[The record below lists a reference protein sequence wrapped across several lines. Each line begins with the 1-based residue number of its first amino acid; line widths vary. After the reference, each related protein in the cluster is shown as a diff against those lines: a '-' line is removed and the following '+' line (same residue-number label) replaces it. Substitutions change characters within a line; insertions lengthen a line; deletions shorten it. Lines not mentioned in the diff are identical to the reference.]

1 MNPIEILRPDLLA
14 LVLIPVVVLIFRS
27 RFWRRSV
34 EHPLTDR
41 FAGYGFRKP
50 PYWLYIPRLIEWVII
65 LLLVGVF
72 IQPVLPIGQRQ
83 TTVRALDLVLC
94 VDLSASMQKSVEG
107 ESEAVP
113 AVSDPGLTRLEA
125 VQQVALD
132 FIRSRPQDRIGL
144 VVFSANAYLVNPL
157 TTDHQVL
164 SEYIQMVDGNTL
176 IGEGLT
182 SVGEGL
188 RLSNDLL
195 SFFGADEDREGK
207 AIIVF
212 TDAEQNYGLKP
223 NRPLERA
230 RQNRTRVY
238 FVGVGVPVESV
249 LGTLTSVVRETG
261 GDYFNALHVEE
272 LREVSRQI
280 DRLERNPV
288 QVTEYLR
295 NQALSLPL
303 LVAASVLLVAGCA
316 LRAFP
321 RFYVTG

>member
-1 MNPIEILRPDLLA
+1 MNSIEILRPELLV
-14 LVLIPVVVLIFRS
+14 LVLIPVALLILRS

-34 EHPLTDR
+34 EHPLTNR
-41 FAGYGFRKP
+41 FEGFGFRKA
-50 PYWLYIPRLIEWVII
+50 PYWLYIPRLIEWLII
-65 LLLVGVF
+65 LLLIGVF
-72 IQPVLPIGQRQ
+72 IQPVLPIGRRE

-94 VDLSASMQKSVEG
+94 VDLSASMQKSVEAQ
-107 ESEAVP
+107 SETAL
-113 AVSDPGLTRLEA
+113 ADSNPGLNRLEA
-125 VQQVALD
+125 VKQVASE

-164 SEYIQMVDGNTL
+164 SEYIEMVDGNTL

-195 SFFGADEDREGK
+195 SFFSADEDKEGK

-212 TDAEQNYGLKP
+212 TDAEHNYGLRP

-230 RQNRTRVY
+230 RQSKTRVY
-238 FVGVGVPVESV
+238 FVGVGVPIESV

-261 GDYFNALHVEE
+261 GDYFNALQVED

-288 QVTEYLR
+288 QITEYLR
-295 NQALSLPL
+295 NQALTLPL
-303 LVAASVLLVAGCA
+303 LVAASLLLLLNSA

>member
-1 MNPIEILRPDLLA
+1 MNPIEILRPDLLV
-14 LVLIPVVVLIFRS
+14 LVLIPVVVLLFRS
-27 RFWRRSV
+27 RFWRRSM
-34 EHPLTDR
+34 EHPLADR
-41 FAGYGFRKP
+41 LAGFGFRKP

-94 VDLSASMQKSVEG
+94 VDLSASMQKSVEDP
-107 ESEAVP
+107 ST
-113 AVSDPGLTRLEA
+113 VSAAADSGLTRLEA
-125 VQQVALD
+125 VKQVALD
-132 FIRSRPQDRIGL
+132 FIRSRAQDRIGL

-195 SFFGADEDREGK
+195 SFFGADEEREGK

-212 TDAEQNYGLKP
+212 TDAEQNYGLRP

-230 RQNRTRVY
+230 RRNKTRVY
-238 FVGVGVPVESV
+238 FVGVGVPIESV
-249 LGTLTSVVRETG
+249 LGALTSVVRETG
-261 GDYFNALHVEE
+261 GDYFDALHVEE
-272 LREVSRQI
+272 LREVSLQI

-288 QVTEYLR
+288 EVTEYLR

-303 LVAASVLLVAGCA
+303 LIAAGFLLLVGCA

>member
-1 MNPIEILRPDLLA
+1 MNPIAILRPDLLV

-27 RFWRRSV
+27 RFWRRSM
-34 EHPLTDR
+34 EHPLADR
-41 FAGYGFRKP
+41 FAGFGFRKP
-50 PYWLYIPRLIEWVII
+50 PYWLYIPRLIEWGII

-94 VDLSASMQKSVEG
+94 IDLSASMQKSVEVQF
-107 ESEAVP
+107 ET
-113 AVSDPGLTRLEA
+113 VSVADDPGLTRLEA

-132 FIRSRPQDRIGL
+132 FIRSRAQDRIGL
-144 VVFSANAYLVNPL
+144 VVFSANAYLVNPM

-195 SFFGADEDREGK
+195 FFFGADEDREGK

-212 TDAEQNYGLKP
+212 TDAEQNYGLRP
-223 NRPLERA
+223 NRPLVRA
-230 RQNRTRVY
+230 RQNKTRVY

-249 LGTLTSVVRETG
+249 LGVLTGVVRETG

>member
-1 MNPIEILRPDLLA
+1 MNSIEILRPELLV

-27 RFWRRSV
+27 HFWRRSV

-41 FAGYGFRKP
+41 FAGFGFRKP
-50 PYWLYIPRLIEWVII
+50 PYWLYIPRLIEWVIV

-94 VDLSASMQKSVEG
+94 IDLSASMQKSVEG
-107 ESEAVP
+107 PSETAS
-113 AVSDPGLTRLEA
+113 AVSDPGLNRLEA
-125 VQQVALD
+125 VKQVALD

-164 SEYIQMVDGNTL
+164 SEYIEMVDGYTL

-188 RLSNDLL
+188 RISNDLL

-207 AIIVF
+207 VIIVF
-212 TDAEQNYGLKP
+212 TDAEHNYGLKP

-230 RQNRTRVY
+230 RQNKTRVY
-238 FVGVGVPVESV
+238 FVGVGVPLESV
-249 LGTLTSVVRETG
+249 LGTLTGVVGETG
-261 GDYFNALHVEE
+261 GDYFDALQVEE

-288 QVTEYLR
+288 QITEYLR

-303 LVAASVLLVAGCA
+303 LMRPAFCWWWAAL
-316 LRAFP
+316 
-321 RFYVTG
+321 

>member
-1 MNPIEILRPDLLA
+1 
-14 LVLIPVVVLIFRS
+14 
-27 RFWRRSV
+27 
-34 EHPLTDR
+34 
-41 FAGYGFRKP
+41 
-50 PYWLYIPRLIEWVII
+50 
-65 LLLVGVF
+65 VGVF

-94 VDLSASMQKSVEG
+94 IDLSASMRKNVEG
-107 ESEAVP
+107 PSEAVS
-113 AVSDPGLTRLEA
+113 ASSDPQLTRLEA
-125 VQQVALD
+125 VKQVALD

-164 SEYIQMVDGNTL
+164 SEYIGLVDGNTL

-195 SFFGADEDREGK
+195 SFFGTDQDREGK

-212 TDAEQNYGLKP
+212 TDAEQNYGRKP
-223 NRPLERA
+223 DRPLERA
-230 RQNRTRVY
+230 RQNKTRVY
-238 FVGVGVPVESV
+238 FVGVGVPIESV
-249 LGTLTSVVRETG
+249 LGSLTGVVRETG
-261 GDYFNALHVEE
+261 GDYFNAMHVEE

-288 QVTEYLR
+288 QITEYLR

-303 LVAASVLLVAGCA
+303 LVAASCLLVVGCA

-321 RFYVTG
+321 SFYVTG